1 MPRNR
6 LMNVFTLLAA
16 FVLVSLAMGM
26 VVAGLALPALGAAGK
41 ATTSSIK
48 MFNDLPGDF
57 QMNPLAQ
64 QSRILAADNTVIATP
79 YNENRIV
86 VPLSRIA
93 PIMQKAQIAI
103 EDERF
108 YQHGGVDPRGLLR
121 AVASNQLSSSGVQGA
136 STLTQQYVKVALQ
149 DEALS
154 SGDPSA
160 AQQQVT
166 QTGMAGYVRKLQQL
180 KYAISLE
187 QKYTKDQI
195 LDGYLNLVYYGDQ
208 VYGIEAAAQHYFSVP
223 ASQLTVAES
232 ALLAGVVNQ
241 PGTTDPVN
249 NPKAAIARRNVVL
262 QKMLDQGYI
271 TQKQFSDAVNT
282 PIEKMLKVKDISSS
296 CATSKYPYF
305 CDYVTQWLRQQPALG
320 ATVKQREGA
329 LKSGGL
335 TIKTSFNPK
344 YAAVLDASIKAKVPV
359 GNSAKVD
366 AAGIIIQPGTGLIL
380 ASGQNTKYSLKP
392 GAGNTTVN
400 YTTPSGGNG
409 GVQIGSTAKAF
420 AVITALENG
429 YKIDSSINLPTY
441 NGKAGNKGTI
451 PVRVFTHSQFSDACG
466 LGRGDPP
473 WLVGNDVYVP
483 PHLMSLSQALGESV
497 NTAFATLGSGVGVC
511 KIADTMTKVGLVQG
525 AGKPLERVPS
535 GIILGSNDVT
545 PLTLANAYATVASG
559 GKYCEP
565 RPVSQILDSNNK
577 AMPLKVSPCKQVMSK
592 DVAAATTKV
601 LQAVFDKNGTA
612 ENAGLA
618 GGRPAAGKT
627 GTTDN
632 AVQTWFV
639 GYTPSLVTAIWV
651 GSISTNT
658 HYLTDLR
665 IGDTFY
671 KGTIFGGTLAAPIW
685 KTTMDTIL
693 KGQPIQQFPQPS
705 DSMYDDPSHK
715 NDPNWVNTGSII
727 EGKNMRSYSGY
738 RSTND
743 GNSSSTNGDGSG
755 ND

>member
-1 MPRNR
+1 MSRTRR
-6 LMNVFTLLAA
+6 LSAVLTLLGA
-16 FVLVSLAMGM
+16 FVVVAVVMGLVM
-26 VVAGLALPALGAAGK
+26 AGLALPALGAAGK

-108 YQHGGVDPRGLLR
+108 YEHGGVDPRGLLR

-136 STLTQQYVKVALQ
+136 STLTQQYVKVALLDQ
-149 DEALS
+149 ALS
-154 SGDPSA
+154 SGDPSS
-160 AQQQVT
+160 AQQQIT
-166 QTGMAGYVRKLQQL
+166 QSGMAGYVRKLQQL
-180 KYAISLE
+180 KYAINLE

-195 LDGYLNLVYYGDQ
+195 LEGYLNLVYYGDQ

-223 ASQLTVAES
+223 ASQLTIPEA

-241 PGTTDPVN
+241 PGTTDPIN

-262 QKMLDQGYI
+262 QKMYEQGYI
-271 TQKQFSDAVNT
+271 SQKQLTDAINT
-282 PIEKMLKVKDISSS
+282 PIEKMLKVKNVSSS
-296 CATSKYPYF
+296 CANSKYPYF
-305 CDYVTQWLRQQPALG
+305 CDYVTQWLKQQPALG
-320 ATVKQREGA
+320 DTVKQREGK
-329 LKSGGL
+329 LKSAGL

-344 YAAVLDASIKAKVPV
+344 YAAALDKAIKAKVPV
-359 GNSAKVD
+359 GNSAQVD
-366 AAGIIIQPGTGLIL
+366 SAGIVIQPGTGLVL
-380 ASGQNTKYSLKP
+380 ASAQNTKYSLKP
-392 GAGNTTVN
+392 GAGNTTVD
-400 YTTPSGGNG
+400 YTVASGGNG

-429 YKIDSSINLPTY
+429 YKIDSSIQMPSTNDKNQYDT
-441 NGKAGNKGTI
+441 
-451 PVRVFTHSQFSDACG
+451 PVHTFTSKQFHDGCG
-466 LGRGDPP
+466 LTPGVP
-473 WLVGNDVYVP
+473 WQVGNDVYIQP
-483 PHLMSLSQALGESV
+483 RLMSLSQALGESV

-525 AGKPLERVPS
+525 GGEPLERVPS

-559 GKYCEP
+559 GKYCTP
-565 RPVSQILDSNNK
+565 RPVTQILDSNNK
-577 AMPLKVSPCKQVMSK
+577 PMALKVDPCKQVMSK

-601 LQAVFDKNGTA
+601 LQSVFEKNGTA
-612 ENAGLA
+612 ENADLA

-639 GYTPSLVTAIWV
+639 GYTPSLVTAVWV
-651 GSISTNT
+651 GSIKTNT
-658 HYLTDLR
+658 HYLVDIKL
-665 IGDTFY
+665 GGTFY
-671 KGTIFGGTLAAPIW
+671 KGTVFGGTLAAPIW
-685 KTTMDTIL
+685 KTAMDAML
-693 KGQPIQQFPQPS
+693 KGTPVQQFTAPP
-705 DSMYDDPSHK
+705 DSMYDNPEHK
-715 NDPNWVNTGSII
+715 DDPNWVNSQSII
-727 EGKNMRSYSGY
+727 EGTNMPKRSYYNSDSNDSSQSSD
-738 RSTND
+738 STAD
-743 GNSSSTNGDGSG
+743 
-755 ND
+755 

>member
-6 LMNVFTLLAA
+6 LSNVLTLLSA
-16 FVLVSLAMGM
+16 FVLVSLAMGL

-64 QSRILAADNTVIATP
+64 QSRILASDGSVIATP

-86 VPLSRIA
+86 VPLSKIA

-149 DEALS
+149 DQALS
-154 SGDPSA
+154 SGDTSA

-166 QTGMAGYVRKLQQL
+166 QSGMAGYVRKLQQL

-223 ASQLTVAES
+223 ASQLTIAES

-241 PGTTDPVN
+241 PGTTDPIN

-271 TQKQFSDAVNT
+271 NDKQFTDAVNT
-282 PIEKMLKVKDISSS
+282 PIEKMLKVKDVSSS

-305 CDYVTQWLRQQPALG
+305 CDYVTQWLKQQPALG
-320 ATVKQREGA
+320 ATVKQREGT

-335 TIKTSFNPK
+335 TIKTSFNPA
-344 YAAVLDASIKAKVPV
+344 YADALDKSIKAKVPV
-359 GNSAKVD
+359 GNSAGVD

-380 ASGQNTKYSLKP
+380 GSAQNTKYSLKS
-392 GAGNTTVN
+392 GAGNTTVS

-420 AVITALENG
+420 AVVTALENG
-429 YKIDSSINLPTY
+429 YKIDSSINLPSY
-441 NGKAGNKGTI
+441 NGKAGDKGTI
-451 PVRVFTHSQFSDACG
+451 PVHAFTHEQFSDGCG
-466 LGRGDPP
+466 LSKGDRP

-483 PHLMSLSQALGESV
+483 PRLMSLSQALGESV

-525 AGKPLERVPS
+525 TNQPLARVPS

-545 PLTLANAYATVASG
+545 PLTLANAYATIASG

-565 RPVSQILDSNNK
+565 RPVAQILDSNNK
-577 AMPLKVSPCKQVMSK
+577 SLPLKVSPCKQVMSK

-601 LQAVFDKNGTA
+601 LEAVFDKNGTA

-639 GYTPSLVTAIWV
+639 GYTPSLVTAVWV
-651 GSISTNT
+651 GSISTNS
-658 HYLTDLR
+658 HYLTNLK

-685 KTTMDTIL
+685 QSTMNAIL
-693 KGQPIQQFPQPS
+693 KGQPIQQFPEPP
-705 DSMYDDPSHK
+705 DSMYGDPSHK
-715 NDPNWVNTGSII
+715 SDPNWVNTGSII
-727 EGKNMRSYSGY
+727 EGKNMKPYGGS
-738 RSTND
+738 RSTD
-743 GNSSSTNGDGSG
+743 NSSTD
-755 ND
+755 

>member
-6 LMNVFTLLAA
+6 LSNVLTLLSA
-16 FVLVSLAMGM
+16 FVLVSLAMGL

-41 ATTSSIK
+41 ATTSSIQ

-64 QSRILAADNTVIATP
+64 QSRILASDGSVIATP

-86 VPLSRIA
+86 VPLSKIA

-149 DEALS
+149 DQALS
-154 SGDPSA
+154 SGNTSA
-160 AQQQVT
+160 AQQQIT
-166 QTGMAGYVRKLQQL
+166 QSGMAGYVRKLQQL

-187 QKYTKDQI
+187 QKYSKDQI

-241 PGTTDPVN
+241 PGTTDPIN

-271 TQKQFSDAVNT
+271 DQKQFTDAVNT
-282 PIEKMLKVKDISSS
+282 PIEKMLKVKDVSSS

-305 CDYVTQWLRQQPALG
+305 CDYVTQWLKQQPALG
-320 ATVKQREGA
+320 ATVKQREGT

-335 TIKTSFNPK
+335 TIKTSFNPA
-344 YAAVLDASIKAKVPV
+344 YADALDQSIKAKVPV
-359 GNSAKVD
+359 ANTAKVD

-380 ASGQNTKYSLKP
+380 ASAQNTKYSLKS

-409 GVQIGSTAKAF
+409 GVQIGSTAKTF

-429 YKIDSSINLPTY
+429 YKIDSSINLPSYDTK
-441 NGKAGNKGTI
+441 NDFGN
-451 PVRVFTHSQFSDACG
+451 PARAFTNKQLHDGCG
-466 LGRGDPP
+466 LSKGDPV
-473 WLVGNDVYVP
+473 WKVQNDVYVP
-483 PHLMSLSQALGESV
+483 PRLMSLSQALGESV

-525 AGKPLERVPS
+525 ADKPLARVPS

-565 RPVSQILDSNNK
+565 RPVAQILDSNNK
-577 AMPLKVSPCKQVMSK
+577 QLALKVSACKQVMSK

-601 LQAVFDKNGTA
+601 LEAVFDKGATA

-618 GGRPAAGKT
+618 NNRPAAGKT

-651 GSISTNT
+651 GSISTNS
-658 HYLTDLR
+658 HYLTNLK

-685 KTTMDTIL
+685 KTTMDAIL
-693 KGQPIQQFPQPS
+693 KGQPVQQFPEPP
-705 DSMYDDPSHK
+705 DSMYSDPTHK
-715 NDPNWVNTGSII
+715 SDPNWVNSSSII
-727 EGKNMRSYSGY
+727 EGTNMKPYSGNG
-738 RSTND
+738 SNENSDTSND
-743 GNSSSTNGDGSG
+743 
-755 ND
+755 